1 MTMEDEQMNLDYY
14 YKNEKITQSHFFRMP
29 KALMKEESLKKL
41 SSDAKLLYTLMLDR
55 MALSMKNGWIDKE
68 GRVFIYYAVQ
78 EIAEELDCSNT
89 TCTKILCELD
99 NKKGIGLI
107 ERKRQGQGKPDIIYV
122 KNLVES
128 RTKEP
133 EDSKKNKD
141 EEIDS
146 ETMLIP
152 EPQKCSNQKS
162 KNRISRFK
170 ERHFQE
176 VKKLCPNN
184 TNINNTK
191 YNKNE
196 SIYPSKQKIQ
206 DDEMDKIQEYQELIQ
221 KNIEY
226 DFLLQ
231 YSNYGHKELV
241 KELYQL
247 ICDVVCVPRKTIRI
261 SKCEMFYDIVKTQFL
276 KLNRS
281 HIEYVMEK
289 LDENTNKIRNIK
301 AYLLTA
307 LYNAPMTINSYFRQR
322 VQHDMYGGSDI
333 L

>member
-1 MTMEDEQMNLDYY
+1 MNLDYY
-14 YKNEKITQSHFFRMP
+14 YKNEKITQSHFFKMP

-55 MALSMKNGWIDKE
+55 MALSMKNGWTDKE

-78 EIAEELDCSNT
+78 EIMEELDCSNT

-128 RTKEP
+128 G
-133 EDSKKNKD
+133 KKQPKDINKNTD
-141 EEIDS
+141 KKIDS
-146 ETMLIP
+146 ETISIP
-152 EPQKCSNQKS
+152 KPQKCCNQKS
-162 KNRISRFK
+162 KNNIFRSEEIQP
-170 ERHFQE
+170 QE
-176 VKKLCPNN
+176 VKKLHPNN
-184 TNINNTK
+184 NNINNNEF
-191 YNKNE
+191 NKNE
-196 SIYPSKQKIQ
+196 SIYPSKQERQ
-206 DDEMDKIQEYQELIQ
+206 DDEMDKIQEYRELVR

-226 DFLLQ
+226 DFLVQ

-241 KELYQL
+241 QELYQL

-261 SKCEMFYDIVKTQFL
+261 SKCEMFYGVVKAQFL

-322 VQHDMYGGSDI
+322 VQHDMYGHFAT
-333 L
+333 